1 MKILLCEPLVRR
13 DCAAAQ
19 SFYVGYVVNERG
31 KEDMKQKQKSFGKRL
46 LSMFLTAVLLLSGI
60 TVPVQAD
67 NSQGEAAA
75 AEEKPHVYFQYDDGR
90 TQEMDENNTFTLTA
104 LDKGTFVLEGV
115 EGAKPE

>member
-67 NSQGEAAA
+67 NSREKRQLRKKSHTSIFNMTM
-75 AEEKPHVYFQYDDGR
+75 AEHRKWTKIIPLH
-90 TQEMDENNTFTLTA
+90 
-104 LDKGTFVLEGV
+104 
-115 EGAKPE
+115 

>member
-1 MKILLCEPLVRR
+1 MKLKMLCKDAKLAKMKILLCEPLVRR

-67 NSQGEAAA
+67 NSQGEAASLQKKSHTSILNMTM
-75 AEEKPHVYFQYDDGR
+75 AEHRKWTKIIPLH
-90 TQEMDENNTFTLTA
+90 
-104 LDKGTFVLEGV
+104 
-115 EGAKPE
+115 